1 MVELDKSAN
10 QSTQMAFL
18 IMETMAEIG
27 EPIALSD
34 LARRLEIPKP
44 RTFRFLK
51 TLLSL
56 GYVLQDPET
65 ERYRLSLKLFH
76 LGQSIA
82 DRTGLL
88 SEARPL
94 MVKLRD
100 AVRLTTT
107 LSIIETRGTRVIDI
121 VRVESPVEIVTRP
134 GSMLDFHAS
143 AQGKLVLAFGDGK
156 AWDVVREGSLRR
168 WTNRTI
174 TDLDELKRRVEL
186 AGRQGWADAPEE
198 YLQGVSALSAPIF
211 DVTNRIVATVTLA
224 GPLADIGVPPKP
236 HLIEAVTATAKAI
249 STNLGSTEY
258 PSR

>member
-27 EPIALSD
+27 EPVALSD

-51 TLLSL
+51 TLLAM
-56 GYVLQDPET
+56 GYVQQDEET

-100 AVRLTTT
+100 AVKLTTT
-107 LSIIETRGTRVIDI
+107 LSIIETQGTRVIDI

-134 GSMLDFHAS
+134 GSVLDFHAS
-143 AQGKLVLAFGDGK
+143 AQGKLVLAFGDQK
-156 AWDVVREGSLRR
+156 AWKIVRDGPRKR
-168 WTNRTI
+168 WTGATI
-174 TDLDELKRRVEL
+174 TDLDELSRLVEL
-186 AGRQGWADAPEE
+186 AHQRGWADAPGE
-198 YLQGVSALSAPIF
+198 YLHGVSALSAPIF
-211 DVTNRIVATVTLA
+211 DVTNRMIATVTLA
-224 GPLADIGVPPKP
+224 GPLADIGVPPKQ

-249 STNLGSTEY
+249 SSNLGSTEF
-258 PSR
+258 SR

>member
-34 LARRLEIPKP
+34 LARKLGIPKP

-56 GYVLQDPET
+56 GYVLQDETT

-76 LGQSIA
+76 LGQAIA

-100 AVRLTTT
+100 AVKLTTT
-107 LSIIETRGTRVIDI
+107 LSVIEKLGTRVIDI
-121 VRVESPVEIVTRP
+121 VRIESPVEIVTRP

-143 AQGKLVLAFGDGK
+143 AQGKLVLAFGDPQ
-156 AWDVVREGSLRR
+156 AWDVVRKGPLRR

-174 TDLDELKRRVEL
+174 TDLDALGKLVEL
-186 AGRQGWADAPEE
+186 ARQRGWADAPEE

-211 DVTNRIVATVTLA
+211 DVTNRMIATVTLA
-224 GPLADIGVPPKP
+224 GPVGDIGVPPRP
-236 HLIEAVTATAKAI
+236 HLIEAVTATARAI
-249 STNLGSTEY
+249 SSNLGSTGY
-258 PSR
+258 ST

>member
-1 MVELDKSAN
+1 MIDLDKSSN

-27 EPIALSD
+27 EPVALSD
-34 LARRLEIPKP
+34 LARKLEIPKP
-44 RTFRFLK
+44 RAFRFLR

-56 GYVLQDPET
+56 GYVLQDPQND
-65 ERYRLSLKLFH
+65 RYRLSLKLFH
-76 LGQSIA
+76 LGQAIA

-88 SEARPL
+88 TEARPL

-100 AVRLTTT
+100 QVRLTTT
-107 LSIIETRGTRVIDI
+107 ISVIEAKGTRVIDI

-143 AQGKLVLAFGDGK
+143 AQGKLALAFGDPK
-156 AWDVVREGSLRR
+156 LWDVVRAGPLKR
-168 WTNRTI
+168 WTSHTI
-174 TDLDELKRRVEL
+174 VDIEEIRRRVEL
-186 AGRQGWADAPEE
+186 ARKQGWSDAPEE

-211 DVTNRIVATVTLA
+211 DVTNKMVATVTLA

-236 HLIEAVTATAKAI
+236 ELIAAVTSTARAI
-249 STNLGSTEY
+249 SSNLGSTEF
-258 PSR
+258 SR